1 MGSAKDL
8 SPARIHIKGSAG
20 NTRPITFILNV
31 CRIGMLRKELYMR
44 TLGKIE
50 YEGLALLGIRI
61 IQAYEAEIGCPFRS
75 VDEIRSSMIY
85 TEDGICLDGNDFFI
99 EDFLLDRLIL
109 QDGVPILVV
118 YDTREEGINISVYIS
133 MEDFISAD
141 AFDINRLMEKMYKAK
156 N

>member
-44 TLGKIE
+44 KLEKIE

-61 IQAYEAEIGCPFRS
+61 IQAYEAETGCPFRS
-75 VDEIRSSMIY
+75 VDEIRSRMIY

-118 YDTREEGINISVYIS
+118 YDTREEGISTPHYINMS
-133 MEDFISAD
+133 GLMAENT
-141 AFDINRLMEKMYKAK
+141 FDMDKLIEQLYQTKE
-156 N
+156 